1 VSSNLVGTTRM
12 IALSKLE
19 LDPDNPRL
27 ASFDRV
33 DPGNLIVHLEM
44 AYDAITV
51 AESIARHG
59 YFASEPLIVLPEDD
73 RGIHRVV
80 EGNRRFVALS
90 GLANPDV
97 RREFMQADRWDELAA
112 VRALSRDEEIPTL
125 LVKSRREAT
134 PILGYRHISGILD
147 WTPYAQAAFVADRVD
162 LDNHSFDEI
171 SMMVGKRKSEVS
183 SLYRNFKIAQ
193 QSVQAGVST
202 AALEDAF
209 SLLTV
214 AMNSPHLRDFI
225 GAPSVSGIEPGMSPI
240 REDHL
245 PNLVELITWIFGDGT
260 PNSRRVEESRKI
272 PTLGKV
278 VGSPIGLN
286 ALRNGDS
293 LDAAL
298 AQISDTGMAPDE
310 RIVRR
315 LNAARNSL
323 RFAAEDI
330 DVCAHNPE
338 VASLLNLIEEEVQA
352 LAAVTRIGLD
362 DAG

>member
-1 VSSNLVGTTRM
+1 MSSNLVGTALM
-12 IALSKLE
+12 IPLSKLE

-27 ASFDRV
+27 ASFDKV
-33 DPGNLIVHLEM
+33 DPNNLIIHLEM

-59 YFASEPLIVLPEDD
+59 YFASEPLIVLPADE
-73 RGIHRVV
+73 RGTHRIV

-90 GLANPDV
+90 GLANPEI
-97 RREFMQADRWDELAA
+97 RREFMQADRWDNLASS
-112 VRALSRDEEIPTL
+112 RALSRDEEIPAL
-125 LVKSRREAT
+125 LVDSRRDAT

-162 LDNHSFDEI
+162 LDGHSFDEI

-202 AALEDAF
+202 TALGDAF

-225 GAPSVSGIEPGMSPI
+225 GAPSVSGIEPGINPI
-240 REDHL
+240 SEENL
-245 PNLVELITWIFGDGT
+245 SNLVELITWIFGDGT

-278 VGSPIGLN
+278 VGSSVGLQ

-298 AQISDTGMAPDE
+298 TQISDTGMAPEE
-310 RIVRR
+310 RILRR

-323 RFAAEDI
+323 RYAAEDI
-330 DVCAHNPE
+330 DVCAHSPE
-338 VASLLNLIEEEVQA
+338 VASLLSLIEEEVQS
-352 LAAVTRIGLD
+352 LAAVTRIGLE
-362 DAG
+362 DAS